1 MPIGKGI
8 GAREVMLRHLIDTS
22 RYCSSCFDFWNDLVE
37 GYMAMLRMLVA

>member
-8 GAREVMLRHLIDTS
+8 EAREVVLRHLIDTS
-22 RYCSSCFDFWNDLVE
+22 RHTSSCLDFWNDLVE

>member
-1 MPIGKGI
+1 MPTDKGI
-8 GAREVMLRHLIDTS
+8 EAREVVLRHLIDTS

>member
-1 MPIGKGI
+1 MPTDKGI
-8 GAREVMLRHLIDTS
+8 EAREVLLRHHIDTS